1 MKIKIIKPSFFR
13 DNRGDYW
20 TTWKKNYFSKL
31 NFNHDKFSI
40 SKKNVL
46 RGFHIDF
53 KSWRM
58 VTCIIGEVTLY
69 VVNFDKKSKNYLKKK
84 KFLLNDKNKIIV
96 LIPPNFASAHLCMS
110 KKCVFHYKFSYK
122 GAYPD
127 VKRQIS
133 FKWNDPKLKIKWP
146 IKKPILS
153 KRDKNSK
160 PIS

>member
-13 DNRGDYW
+13 DKRGDYW
-20 TTWKKNYFSKL
+20 TTWKKNYFKSL

-58 VTCIIGEVTLY
+58 VTCILGEVILY
-69 VVNFDKKSKNYLKKK
+69 VVNFDKKSKNYLQKK
-84 KFLLNDKNKIIV
+84 KFLLNEKNKIII
-96 LIPPNFASAHLCMS
+96 LIPPNCASAHLCMS
-110 KKCVFHYKFSYK
+110 KKCVFHYKFSYS
-122 GAYPD
+122 GSYPD
-127 VKRQIS
+127 VKDQIS

-146 IKKPILS
+146 TKKPILS
-153 KRDKNSK
+153 SRDKKSK
-160 PIS
+160 PIN

>member
-13 DNRGDYW
+13 DKRDYW

-69 VVNFDKKSKNYLKKK
+69 VVNFDKKSK
-84 KFLLNDKNKIIV
+84 
-96 LIPPNFASAHLCMS
+96 
-110 KKCVFHYKFSYK
+110 
-122 GAYPD
+122 
-127 VKRQIS
+127 
-133 FKWNDPKLKIKWP
+133 KL
-146 IKKPILS
+146 S
-153 KRDKNSK
+153 
-160 PIS
+160 

>member
-13 DNRGDYW
+13 DKRGDYW

-58 VTCIIGEVTLY
+58 VTCIIGELPY
-69 VVNFDKKSKNYLKKK
+69 MLSILIRNQKIILKK
-84 KFLLNDKNKIIV
+84 
-96 LIPPNFASAHLCMS
+96 
-110 KKCVFHYKFSYK
+110 VF
-122 GAYPD
+122 
-127 VKRQIS
+127 
-133 FKWNDPKLKIKWP
+133 IK
-146 IKKPILS
+146 
-153 KRDKNSK
+153 
-160 PIS
+160 